1 MKLDLSL
8 GYPRKG
14 TSPVHLRGKSLVM
27 YQMINERTLSH
38 KRKTLHMR
46 LLSND
51 CAAAAGMMNAFIVK
65 DLALP

>member
-1 MKLDLSL
+1 
-8 GYPRKG
+8 
-14 TSPVHLRGKSLVM
+14 M

-65 DLALP
+65 DLPFALVSFCSVRDVELALHH